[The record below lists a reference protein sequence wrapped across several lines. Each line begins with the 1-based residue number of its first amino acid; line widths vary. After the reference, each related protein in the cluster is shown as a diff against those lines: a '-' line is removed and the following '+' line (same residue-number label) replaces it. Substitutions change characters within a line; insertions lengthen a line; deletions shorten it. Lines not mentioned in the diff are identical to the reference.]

1 MLWLCVFNVIYIT
14 GISSA
19 VTFLESSRY
28 RYQAEALIWVMTA
41 LCVTTLGS
49 PAIRWARRQTA

>member
-1 MLWLCVFNVIYIT
+1 VTYVG

-28 RYQAEALIWVMTA
+28 RYQAESLMWVMTA
-41 LCVTTLGS
+41 LCIASVCSALAR
-49 PAIRWARRQTA
+49 PAHRKTVIDARFP